1 MATLMEKDVL
11 LELTTGAMARLAMN
25 KTESDKNKNI
35 DSVQLHN
42 YYGALIKNPPEIFDF
57 KNMSAK
63 IKELYNKY
71 D

>member
-1 MATLMEKDVL
+1 MEKDVL

-25 KTESDKNKNI
+25 KTESDKNI

>member
-1 MATLMEKDVL
+1 MEKDVL

-25 KTESDKNKNI
+25 KTESDKNI

-57 KNMSAK
+57 KNMSVK

>member
-25 KTESDKNKNI
+25 KTESDKNI